1 MGKVEGDDVV
11 AGVLAVVAAAVVV
24 VAMVEVAVLPE
35 LVEAAFK
42 VVVDHVVVSLADVV
56 VVNVVVILD
65 CLFVCLFSAA
75 SAQHLTLPAAAVAS
89 KQWVVSLLIKLAI
102 DIINRCPPRIGRAW
116 SAAARIG
123 RAWSAAAV
131 LPSPSPPVLAALP
144 PPSSSMAVMLQ
155 AASDQ
160 TSSRSKSQPVPCATF
175 ITSSSSLQ
183 SRPPTASQTCQ
194 LDLDLYTIGFY
205 IGK

>member
-11 AGVLAVVAAAVVV
+11 AGVLAVVAAAMVV
-24 VAMVEVAVLPE
+24 VAVVEVAVLPE

-56 VVNVVVILD
+56 VVNVVVILA

-102 DIINRCPPRIGRAW
+102 DIINRCPP
-116 SAAARIG
+116 RIG

-194 LDLDLYTIGFY
+194 LD
-205 IGK
+205 